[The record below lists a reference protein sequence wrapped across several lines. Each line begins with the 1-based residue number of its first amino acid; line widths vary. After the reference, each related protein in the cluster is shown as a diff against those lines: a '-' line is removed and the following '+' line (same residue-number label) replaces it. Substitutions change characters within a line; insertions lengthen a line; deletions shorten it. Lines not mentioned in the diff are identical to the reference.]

1 MYQDEIF
8 ENALKEVKEESYQA
22 LKAEISTIEFAI
34 ERFLENVL
42 ECTTFKVERDF
53 NLSAL

>member
-8 ENALKEVKEESYQA
+8 ENALKEVKEEGYQA

-34 ERFLENVL
+34 ERFLKNVL